1 LLLLATRGAIDSS
14 CVRWHHFGMRIVA
27 RRTLLE
33 FAAGQAGHKDHGALV
48 RALDD
53 WFHETRRAKWLNSAD
68 VRQTFGHV
76 SIISADRLVFNI
88 SGNHYRLVASV
99 DYRYR
104 TLWIKWIG
112 THAEYDA
119 IDARTVDYDP

>member
-1 LLLLATRGAIDSS
+1 
-14 CVRWHHFGMRIVA
+14 MRIVA

-33 FAAGQAGHKDHGALV
+33 FAAARSGHKDHSALV

-53 WFHETRRAKWLNSAD
+53 WFHETRRAKWQNSAD

-76 SIISADRLVFNI
+76 SIISADRIVFNI
-88 SGNHYRLVASV
+88 NGNHYRLVASI
-99 DYRYR
+99 DYRYSA
-104 TLWIKWIG
+104 LWIKWIG
-112 THAEYDA
+112 THAAYDL